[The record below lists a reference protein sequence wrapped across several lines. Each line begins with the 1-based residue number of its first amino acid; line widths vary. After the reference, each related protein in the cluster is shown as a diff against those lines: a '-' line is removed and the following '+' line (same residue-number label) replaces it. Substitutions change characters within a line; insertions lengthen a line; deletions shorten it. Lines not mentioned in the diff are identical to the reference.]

1 MLYLADPERLDRETW
16 LLYVLNAVDSTARQ
30 TFDQV
35 TRIRAVMERKRFVA

>member
-1 MLYLADPERLDRETW
+1 MDTERLDRETW
-16 LLYVLNAVDSTARQ
+16 LLYVLNAVESTAQQ